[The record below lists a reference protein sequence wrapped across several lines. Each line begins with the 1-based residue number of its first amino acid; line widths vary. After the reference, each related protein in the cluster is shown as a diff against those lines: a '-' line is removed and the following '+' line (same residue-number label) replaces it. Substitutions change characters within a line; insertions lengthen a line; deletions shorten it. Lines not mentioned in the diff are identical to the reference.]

1 MREERRL
8 FIRVELTDSAKAR
21 AEKAGLDINSATQSL
36 DANTFVGDRVSF
48 GGGDAADDFVVIRR
62 RHLIGT
68 GPAILVLTL
77 DHPARN

>member
-1 MREERRL
+1 MKEQRRL
-8 FIRVELTDSAKAR
+8 FIRIEMTDTAKSR
-21 AEKAGLDINSATQSL
+21 ADQAGLDVNSATQAL
-36 DANTFVGDRVSF
+36 DANTLVGDRISF
-48 GGGDAADDFVVIRR
+48 GGDAADDFVVIRR

>member
-1 MREERRL
+1 MKEQRRL
-8 FIRVELTDSAKAR
+8 FIRIELTDTAKSR
-21 AEKAGLDINSATQSL
+21 ADQAGLDVNSATQSL
-36 DANTFVGDRVSF
+36 DANTFVGDRISF
-48 GGGDAADDFVVIRR
+48 GGDAADDFVVIRR

>member
-1 MREERRL
+1 MPDRRL
-8 FIRVELTDSAKAR
+8 FIRIELTDSARAR
-21 AEKAGLDINSATQSL
+21 AVAAGIDVNGATQAL
-36 DANTFVGDRVSF
+36 DAKTLVGDRISF
-48 GGGDAADDFVVIRR
+48 GGDAADDFVVIRR